1 MTVTAEV
8 DLEYEFSVKAKA
20 AKVFALLS
28 DVPASASHFPKVDAV
43 TDLGKGVFQWEMQK
57 VGTPQVNVQTVYASK
72 YKADA
77 KKGIVSWAPVKGTGN
92 AQVSGSWT
100 ILDQKKSTALK
111 LVVQATVF
119 VPLPD
124 LMQAIVQPV
133 VSSEFEKLLDQYIA
147 NLIGEFGGEIE
158 N

>member
-1 MTVTAEV
+1 MTITAEV
-8 DLEYEFSVKAKA
+8 DLEYEFAVKAKA

-57 VGTPQVNVQTVYASK
+57 VGTPQVNIQTVYASK
-72 YKADA
+72 YKVDA
-77 KKGIVSWAPVKGTGN
+77 KKHTVSWTPVKDTGN

-100 ILDQKKSTALK
+100 ITDQKKSTALK
-111 LVVQATVF
+111 LVVKATVF

-124 LMQAIVQPV
+124 IMQAIVQPV

-147 NLIGEFGGEIE
+147 NLIEEFGGEVD
-158 N
+158 

>member
-1 MTVTAEV
+1 MTVSADV
-8 DLEYEFSVKAKA
+8 DLEYEFAVKAKA

-57 VGTPQVNVQTVYASK
+57 VGTPQVNIQTVYSSK
-72 YKADA
+72 YKVDA
-77 KKGIVSWAPVKGTGN
+77 KKGIVSWSPVKDTGN
-92 AQVSGSWT
+92 AQVSGGWT
-100 ILDQKKSTALK
+100 ITDQKKSTVLK
-111 LVVQATVF
+111 LVVKATVF

-124 LMQAIVQPV
+124 IMQAIVQPV

-147 NLIGEFGGEIE
+147 NLVEEFGGEVE
-158 N
+158 